1 MLLIALFSIKSD
13 VVSKYAIY
21 SKGIAPFSN
30 DLITNLLCKT
40 YLSVSYKILA
50 FTLKNT

>member
-1 MLLIALFSIKSD
+1 MLLIALFSLRPK
-13 VVSKYAIY
+13 VVSKYTIY

-30 DLITNLLCKT
+30 DLITNLLYKT
-40 YLSVSYKILA
+40 YLSISYKILA

>member
-1 MLLIALFSIKSD
+1 MLLIALFSIKSY

-40 YLSVSYKILA
+40 YLSISYKILA